1 MATIINLLNGN
12 TGEAY
17 EVHVV
22 RQRKMTC
29 ATIANTLFSMEIHAH
44 LAFGECLQRW
54 TTHVQLVTRW
64 V

>member
-1 MATIINLLNGN
+1 MATIIILPNGN
-12 TGEAY
+12 TEEAY

-44 LAFGECLQRW
+44 LAFGECL
-54 TTHVQLVTRW
+54 
-64 V
+64 